1 MEELSYDT
9 KRPIAALATPWGKS
23 AIAVIR
29 TAGEGCLELV
39 CSIFSRPG
47 AIRKAGN
54 GTMVFGYL
62 LDEDKKAIEQ
72 VMLGVFLPPGGY
84 TGQES
89 VEIYTH
95 GSPPGIER
103 ILRRLMA
110 IGFSGAAPGEFTLR
124 AFLAGKLDLTE
135 AEAVAEIIEAK
146 SDVAHGMALGRLS
159 GSLFER
165 IDSLK
170 HRLVDLLSAIEVVL
184 DYPAEEL
191 LDAHEPDPG
200 ELGSIR
206 NEIEK
211 LASSFRGGK
220 LYQDGAKIALAG
232 RTNAGKSSLFN
243 LFLREDR
250 SIVSEVHGTT
260 RDYIESWISIEGIP
274 VSLFDTAGVREAG
287 HPVEAEGIKRSGML
301 VDSADLVLYLVDA
314 STELSADELLLL
326 ERERALG
333 EESRYL
339 FLAAKSDLASS
350 SAIPDFF
357 PVSAATGDGFEEL
370 QRHIVGK
377 LRRNVPFPEGDV
389 AVDSLRQ
396 KSLLDRASVSL
407 GRVSEGF
414 EASLAWDELAM
425 DLKDAVDAL
434 GEITGE
440 VTSADILESIF
451 SGFCV
456 GK

>member
-39 CSIFSRPG
+39 GSIFSRPR
-47 AIRKAGN
+47 ALREAGN
-54 GTMVFGYL
+54 GSMLFGYL
-62 LDEDKKAIEQ
+62 LDEENNAIEQ

-103 ILRRLMA
+103 ILRRLMT

-159 GSLFER
+159 GALFTR

-170 HRLVDLLSAIEVVL
+170 QRLIVLLSAIEVVL

-191 LDAHEPDPG
+191 MDAPEPDPG
-200 ELGSIR
+200 ELEDIR
-206 NEIEK
+206 KEIEK

-274 VSLFDTAGVREAG
+274 VRLFDTAGVREAG

-301 VDSADLVLYLVDA
+301 VESADLVLYLVDA
-314 STELSADELLLL
+314 STELSTDEQQLL
-326 ERERALG
+326 EREQGQG
-333 EESRYL
+333 EASRYL
-339 FLAAKSDLASS
+339 FLSAKSDLAP
-350 SAIPDFF
+350 SAMPDFLS
-357 PVSAATGDGFEEL
+357 VSAATGEGFEEL
-370 QRHIVGK
+370 QRHIVEK
-377 LRRNVPFPEGDV
+377 LRWNVPFPEGGV

-396 KSLLDRASVSL
+396 KELLDRASLSL
-407 GRVSEGF
+407 SRVQEGF